1 VISLSV
7 SPPLRVQCSNPT
19 HAMRRLTA
27 YSTLKTPL
35 QQSLKAGGLSLPSLL
50 SAETSSRARTASSG
64 RFQTITTSSSSSS
77 SPPPSHINV
86 NGPIR
91 WGILSAGRIA
101 SDYAKAISVA
111 DSAVVSFVVAIIC
124 STDVY
129 LNQFKQL
136 YIHPSYQNE
145 SHYCTQSIRPLQ

>member
-1 VISLSV
+1 MISLSV

-35 QQSLKAGGLSLPSLL
+35 QQALKAGGLSLPPLL

-64 RFQTITTSSSSSS
+64 RFQTITTSSSSSP
-77 SPPPSHINV
+77 PPPSHINV

-136 YIHPSYQNE
+136 NFHSSHQTE
-145 SHYCTQSIRPLQ
+145 SHYGTQSIRPLQ

>member
-1 VISLSV
+1 MISLSV

-77 SPPPSHINV
+77 SPPSSHINV

-136 YIHPSYQNE
+136 NFHSSHQTE
-145 SHYCTQSIRPLQ
+145 SHYGTQSIRPLQ